1 MKEKEPLNRT
11 RGQYS
16 NFQPLFFYLVLKVKE
31 KGTLMQEGQEG
42 TPWDRLNKTATLA
55 SSRREVFHY
64 DPQVQLLFTFTL
76 TVLHKYLTS

>member
-1 MKEKEPLNRT
+1 
-11 RGQYS
+11 
-16 NFQPLFFYLVLKVKE
+16 
-31 KGTLMQEGQEG
+31 MQEGQEG

-64 DPQVQLLFTFTL
+64 DPQVQLLFIFTL